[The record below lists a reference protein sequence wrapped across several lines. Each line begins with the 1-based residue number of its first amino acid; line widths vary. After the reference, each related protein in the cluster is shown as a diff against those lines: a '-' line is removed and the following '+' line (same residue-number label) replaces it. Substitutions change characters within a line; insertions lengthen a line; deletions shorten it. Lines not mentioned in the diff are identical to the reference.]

1 MRRFALAAA
10 VPLLLAAVATTA
22 EAQGRGNKGKGGH
35 PHGMPPGQAKKHVT
49 PDHAVDVTR
58 IVLVEQGYTIVRVE
72 RVSGTQVVYYRR
84 GKKGEIQRIFVR
96 PAAETVVVERAPQP
110 VLLQVNLRL
119 GL

>member
-1 MRRFALAAA
+1 MRRFALVAA
-10 VPLLLAAVATTA
+10 VPLLLVAATATA

-35 PHGMPPGQAKKHVT
+35 PHGMPPGQAKKHVS
-49 PDHAVDVTR
+49 PDDAVIVTR
-58 IVLVEQGYTIVRVE
+58 SVLVEQGYTIVRVE

-84 GKKGEIQRIFVR
+84 RREPIQRIVVR
-96 PAAETVVVERAPQP
+96 PANDVVVFEQAPQP